1 VREVDTVARLAG
13 GEFIIA
19 IEELKDHSDIEKDNN
34 SLRAFSQ
41 LAHSLNMTLI
51 GEGIDDKYQPQALA
65 VYSIDFYQGYSLS
78 AATCA
83 ADFEIFIYEQKKNE
97 QKVNFF

>member
-1 VREVDTVARLAG
+1 MGEVDTVARLAG
-13 GEFIIA
+13 DEFIIA
-19 IEELKDHSDIEKDNN
+19 IEDHSDIEKDNN

-51 GEGIDDKYQPQALA
+51 AEAIDDQYQPQSLAASGIDLYQRDSLLTAICAL
-65 VYSIDFYQGYSLS
+65 
-78 AATCA
+78 
-83 ADFEIFIYEQKKNE
+83 DFEIFIYEQKKNE